1 VCGGRGERP
10 GGVSD
15 GGGVAVWG
23 AGDSHPRFP
32 AGSYLAESGFE
43 YDARD
48 QMGSVFAPGGP
59 VAQILG
65 DAYRPR
71 DGQMLMARLVERALV
86 DKRHALIEAG
96 TGSGKSFAYL
106 IPLIWAGQRAFI
118 STANKTLQNQL
129 WEKDLPALQRIA
141 PRAFKAALLKGRS
154 NYVCRVKLKEAR
166 RQLALPNQGFSV
178 EDLVDRLED
187 LPSGDVEAL
196 RLFGELR
203 DRVTVG
209 RNECLGRRCPHAAR
223 CYYEMARI
231 EAEKADVVVLNHALL
246 AFNLK
251 LEGQIVKPRKVVV
264 IDEAHDFV
272 PYVVGALRLRLAY
285 DHVPAF
291 LNDEVVSATA
301 DQAVRRRA
309 MHANQELFAHL
320 TPERGNRGPRWA
332 APKDL
337 PPARR
342 LADDVKRIHGQLTKR
357 HLPAPA
363 GGREREDDARQ
374 QMVIDWAAELVA
386 EIATLGRAVADDE
399 VRYCE
404 RGAGRG
410 SETGVILC
418 QEPVHVSGF
427 LRETLWEEAETVV
440 CTSATLTVSGR
451 FDHFCRQSG
460 APHGSPI
467 EGVIPGPFDY
477 GRQALLYT
485 PDGLRPAY
493 GDGEDEYVRKLA
505 AEVERLIR
513 AARGRAF
520 VLCTSTRR
528 VRELFALLAPRLPFT
543 CYRQGMRTRE
553 ELLDAFRRD
562 RDGAVLFATRSFWQ
576 GVDVPGEALSL
587 VIIDKLPFA
596 PYKDPVV
603 EHRQERI
610 RAAGGDPF
618 RVYLLPE
625 AILALKQGVG
635 RLIRTE
641 TDRGVIAILDSRV
654 NTKGYGWEVIASLP
668 PARRTRRFEDV
679 VGFLG

>member
-1 VCGGRGERP
+1 
-10 GGVSD
+10 
-15 GGGVAVWG
+15 
-23 AGDSHPRFP
+23 
-32 AGSYLAESGFE
+32 
-43 YDARD
+43 
-48 QMGSVFAPGGP
+48 MGPVFAPDGP
-59 VAQILG
+59 VAQLLG
-65 DAYRPR
+65 DVYRPR

-106 IPLIWAGQRAFI
+106 IPLIWTGQRAFI

-141 PRAFKAALLKGRS
+141 PRTFRVALLKGRS
-154 NYVCRVKLKEAR
+154 NYVCRVKLEQAR
-166 RQLALPNQGFSV
+166 QQLALLTGGFSA

-187 LPSGDVEAL
+187 TPSGDVEAL
-196 RLFGELR
+196 RLFGKLR

-209 RNECLGRRCPHAAR
+209 RNECLGRQCPHAGR
-223 CYYEMARI
+223 CYYEMARL
-231 EAEKADVVVLNHALL
+231 EAEKADIVVLNHALL

-251 LEGQIVKPRKVVV
+251 LEGQIVEPRKALV

-272 PYVVGALRLRLAY
+272 PYVVGALRLRLAS

-291 LNDEVVSATA
+291 LNDAFVSEKA
-301 DQAVRRRA
+301 DQALRRRA
-309 MHANQELFAHL
+309 MHANQELFTYL
-320 TPERGNRGPRWA
+320 TPERGGRGYRWA

-337 PPARR
+337 PAARR
-342 LADDVKRIHGQLTKR
+342 LADHVKRIHGQLTKR
-357 HLPAPA
+357 YSPAA
-363 GGREREDDARQ
+363 GRGGEREEDARH
-374 QMVIDWAAELVA
+374 QMVIDWAAELVGDLSA
-386 EIATLGRAVADDE
+386 LGRPVADAE

-404 RGAGRG
+404 QGAGRG
-410 SETGVILC
+410 DGPGVILC
-418 QEPVHVSGF
+418 QEPVDVSGF
-427 LRETLWEEAETVV
+427 LRETLWDEAETVV
-440 CTSATLTVSGR
+440 CTSATLTVGGR
-451 FDHFCRQSG
+451 FDHFGRQSG
-460 APHGSPI
+460 ALHASSI
-467 EGVIPGPFDY
+467 ESVIPGPFDY

-485 PDGLRPAY
+485 PDGLHPAY
-493 GDGEDEYVRKLA
+493 GDGEGEYVEKLA
-505 AEVERLIR
+505 AEVERLIQ
-513 AARGRAF
+513 AARGRTF

-543 CYRQGMRTRE
+543 CYRQGMRARE
-553 ELLDAFRRD
+553 ELLNAFRAD
-562 RDGAVLFATRSFWQ
+562 EEGAVLFATRSFWQ

-596 PYKDPVV
+596 PYKDPVI

-610 RAAGGDPF
+610 RAAGADPF
-618 RVYLLPE
+618 QVYLLPE

-654 NTKGYGWEVIASLP
+654 NTKGYGRQVIASLP

-679 VGFLG
+679 VGFFGGEAPL